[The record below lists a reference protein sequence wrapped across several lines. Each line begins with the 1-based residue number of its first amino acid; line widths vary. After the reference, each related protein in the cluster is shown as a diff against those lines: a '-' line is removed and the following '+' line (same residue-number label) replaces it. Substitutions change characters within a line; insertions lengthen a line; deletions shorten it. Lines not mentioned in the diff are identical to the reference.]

1 MANFEAVSG
10 NELRGCWPKAS
21 GLMVLAKSKAR
32 ASRVLLRVNMQANI
46 RQASRLNQTVA
57 CIVLSTGCITLGAFR
72 NCSTI
77 SGMQQT
83 ASVVSKSREFA
94 WTGSIW
100 LGIALFHA
108 TQTVIVM
115 RAEGMHHAWVALYF
129 NQLLFW
135 VPWFIA
141 TPLVRYLGRRFP
153 VGPSSVSS
161 LTVHFLACMSINVVA
176 ALWTTSI
183 DKWLHPWAKPVGPEP
198 FVPLWLDGVYNGLL
212 LSAFL
217 YAAILSVSYLIE
229 SRDRLA
235 RQQIETA
242 RLGEQLAKA
251 QLESLRRQIEPHFL
265 FNSLNAIAGL
275 VREKRN
281 DAAVTTI
288 AALSEFLRKVIEH
301 PDRQEVLL
309 REEVQFLEKYLE
321 IEKLRFAERLQISL
335 DVPQELFALRVPS
348 LILQPLVEN
357 AVKHGIAKQSRGGW
371 IRIAAFRSNG
381 WLTLRVYNDGPNLS
395 DSAPSGVGIVNVR
408 TRLENL
414 YGDQFKFSLHNQNS
428 GVEAVLS
435 VPFREG

>member
-1 MANFEAVSG
+1 M
-10 NELRGCWPKAS
+10 
-21 GLMVLAKSKAR
+21 
-32 ASRVLLRVNMQANI
+32 
-46 RQASRLNQTVA
+46 
-57 CIVLSTGCITLGAFR
+57 
-72 NCSTI
+72 
-77 SGMQQT
+77 
-83 ASVVSKSREFA
+83 
-94 WTGSIW
+94 
-100 LGIALFHA
+100 
-108 TQTVIVM
+108 
-115 RAEGMHHAWVALYF
+115 
-129 NQLLFW
+129 
-135 VPWFIA
+135 
-141 TPLVRYLGRRFP
+141 
-153 VGPSSVSS
+153 
-161 LTVHFLACMSINVVA
+161 HFLACLSINLVA

-183 DKWLHPWAKPVGPEP
+183 DKWLHPWAKPVGPET

-217 YAAILSVSYLIE
+217 YAAILSVSYLVE
-229 SRDRLA
+229 SRERLA

-309 REEVQFLEKYLE
+309 GEEVQFLEKYLE

-335 DVPQELFALRVPS
+335 DVPKELFALRVPS

-371 IRIAAFRSNG
+371 IRIGAFCSNG
-381 WLTLRVYNDGPNLS
+381 WLTLRVYNDGPNLPG
-395 DSAPSGVGIVNVR
+395 DLDPAPSGVGIVNVL

-414 YGDQFKFSLHNQNS
+414 YGDKFRFSLHNQNS
-428 GVEAVLS
+428 GVEALLS
-435 VPFREG
+435 VPFSEG